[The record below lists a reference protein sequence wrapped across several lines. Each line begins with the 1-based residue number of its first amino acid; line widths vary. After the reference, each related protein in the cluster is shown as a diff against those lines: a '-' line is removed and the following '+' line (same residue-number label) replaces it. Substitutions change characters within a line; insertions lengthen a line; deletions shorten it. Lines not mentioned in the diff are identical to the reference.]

1 MKINIQKDFYNHQ
14 WVIYYG
20 DIKQTV
26 DFFKSDDYLEKMIN
40 KIIQNHRNKQL
51 KDILS

>member
-1 MKINIQKDFYNHQ
+1 MDRKISKLMKINIQKDFYNHQ

-26 DFFKSDDYLEKMIN
+26 DFLKVMI
-40 KIIQNHRNKQL
+40 I
-51 KDILS
+51 